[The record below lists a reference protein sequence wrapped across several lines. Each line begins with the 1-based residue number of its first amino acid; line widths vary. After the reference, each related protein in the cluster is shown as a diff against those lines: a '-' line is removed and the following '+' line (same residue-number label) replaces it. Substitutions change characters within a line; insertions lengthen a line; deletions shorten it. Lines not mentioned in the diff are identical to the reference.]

1 MELCSPDLQESP
13 FLPVCLAVLPRASA
27 LGTIW
32 GLSHLSLK
40 LWGTAM
46 SEVLLQA
53 ALARKPLTRARLRG
67 AAGSPRH
74 LPGAG
79 NGNGAG
85 AGGRPSF
92 PRPGCRRGKARPA
105 PGPIPGPADS
115 SSGLPAPGPRDAA
128 PLPERPGRERGLGWD
143 GMGAGEGTAE
153 PAGAFKSGSG
163 RPPPQQ
169 PLLPAAAPF
178 PLPSR

>member
-53 ALARKPLTRARLRG
+53 ALARKPLIA
-67 AAGSPRH
+67 
-74 LPGAG
+74 
-79 NGNGAG
+79 
-85 AGGRPSF
+85 
-92 PRPGCRRGKARPA
+92 PRPAARGRRQPPA
-105 PGPIPGPADS
+105 PA
-115 SSGLPAPGPRDAA
+115 R
-128 PLPERPGRERGLGWD
+128 GRERGWGW
-143 GMGAGEGTAE
+143 GPAELSPTGLQAGEGS
-153 PAGAFKSGSG
+153 AGP
-163 RPPPQQ
+163 RPHPRPRR
-169 PLLPAAAPF
+169 LLLRAPR
-178 PLPSR
+178 PGAP